1 MPTTPR
7 SRKPTGLRALLSQVS
22 EEEATVEAV
31 RQIVMDALGSD
42 RATNCTC
49 PECGHEFREKQ
60 PDVKKQLDAAIAL
73 LEQIEGKAQN
83 AVTEPTKIIITRPP
97 LIV

>member
-1 MPTTPR
+1 MPPAPR
-7 SRKPTGLRALLSQVS
+7 VRKPAGLRALLSQVS

-49 PECGHEFREKQ
+49 PACGEEFREKQ

-73 LEQIEGKAQN
+73 LEQIEGKAQ
-83 AVTEPTKIIITRPP
+83 AQASEATRITITRPP
-97 LIV
+97 LQ